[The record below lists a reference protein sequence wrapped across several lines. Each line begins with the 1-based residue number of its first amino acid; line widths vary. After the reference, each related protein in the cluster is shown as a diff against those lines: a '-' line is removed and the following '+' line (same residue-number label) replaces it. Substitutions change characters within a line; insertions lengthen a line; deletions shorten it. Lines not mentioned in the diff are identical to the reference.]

1 MMEFSKMR
9 VTQNN
14 SIYSIFTPQNL
25 PTATL
30 AMPQDGQYV
39 LDHSV
44 IVGACKALNWRW
56 NAGVDKK
63 SNNNGGISSYS
74 NMLIR
79 QVGVSS
85 YQIFL
90 PNEVLVAEVITP
102 PDGCYIKDSECLTIL
117 CKALAL
123 RYGVIRNK

>member
-1 MMEFSKMR
+1 MMEFSKMK
-9 VTQNN
+9 VTQND

-63 SNNNGGISSYS
+63 SNDKGGISNYS

-79 QVGVSS
+79 QVGVSN